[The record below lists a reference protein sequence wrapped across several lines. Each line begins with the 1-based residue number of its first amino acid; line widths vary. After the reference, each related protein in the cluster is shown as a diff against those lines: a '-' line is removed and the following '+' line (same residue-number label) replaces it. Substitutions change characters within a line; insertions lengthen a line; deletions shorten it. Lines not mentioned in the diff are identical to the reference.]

1 MIKINSHD
9 IELQDFTYEVH
20 STLDNPNDETFTVTV
35 VFFFFFTRIANTIP
49 ASAYIKGTWTDEDV
63 ENAIQ
68 EYIKSISV
76 K

>member
-1 MIKINSHD
+1 MIKIESHNV
-9 IELQDFTYEVH
+9 ELDDFTYEVH

-35 VFFFFFTRIANTIP
+35 VFVSGSTRIANTIP

-68 EYIKSISV
+68 NYIKSIEV

>member
-1 MIKINSHD
+1 MIKIESHNV
-9 IELQDFTYEVH
+9 ELDDFTYEVH

-35 VFFFFFTRIANTIP
+35 VFVSGSTRIANALP
-49 ASAYIKGTWTDEDV
+49 SAPYVNGTWTDQDV

>member
-1 MIKINSHD
+1 MIKLESHNV
-9 IELQDFTYEVH
+9 ELDDFSYEVH

-35 VFFFFFTRIANTIP
+35 VFISGSNKIANTLP
-49 ASAYIKGTWTDEDV
+49 PQPYVNGTWTDQDV

-68 EYIKSISV
+68 EYIKSIEV

>member
-1 MIKINSHD
+1 MIKIESHNV
-9 IELQDFTYEVH
+9 ELDDFTYEVH

-35 VFFFFFTRIANTIP
+35 VFVSGKNRIASTIP
-49 ASAYIKGTWTDEDV
+49 SAPYVNGTWTDQDV

-68 EYIKSISV
+68 NYIKSIEV

>member
-1 MIKINSHD
+1 MIKLDSHD
-9 IELQDFTYEVH
+9 IELEDFTYEVH
-20 STLDNPNDETFTVTV
+20 STLDNQNDETFTITV
-35 VFFFFFTRIANTIP
+35 VFVSGKNRIANTIP
-49 ASAYIKGTWTDEDV
+49 PSSYVNGTWTDEDV

>member
-1 MIKINSHD
+1 MIKLESHD
-9 IELQDFTYEVH
+9 IELEDFTYEVH

-35 VFFFFFTRIANTIP
+35 VFVSVSTRIANTLP
-49 ASAYIKGTWTDEDV
+49 SAPYVKGTWTDEDV

-68 EYIKSISV
+68 NYIKSIEV

>member
-35 VFFFFFTRIANTIP
+35 VFVSGSTRIANTIP
-49 ASAYIKGTWTDEDV
+49 SYPYVNGTWTDEDV

-68 EYIKSISV
+68 NYIKSISV

>member
-1 MIKINSHD
+1 MIKIESHNV
-9 IELQDFTYEVH
+9 ELDDFTYEVH

-35 VFFFFFTRIANTIP
+35 VFVSGSTRIANTIP
-49 ASAYIKGTWTDEDV
+49 ASAYKKGTWTDEDV

-68 EYIKSISV
+68 NYIKSIEV

>member
-1 MIKINSHD
+1 MIKIESHNV
-9 IELQDFTYEVH
+9 ELDDFTYEVN

-35 VFFFFFTRIANTIP
+35 VFVSGSTRIANTLP
-49 ASAYIKGTWTDEDV
+49 SASYVNGTWTDQDV

-68 EYIKSISV
+68 NYIKSISV

>member
-1 MIKINSHD
+1 MIKLDSHD
-9 IELQDFTYEVH
+9 IELEDFTYEVH
-20 STLDNPNDETFTVTV
+20 STLDNPKDETFTATI
-35 VFFFFFTRIANTIP
+35 VFVSGSTRIANTIP

-68 EYIKSISV
+68 NYIKSIEV